1 MKRNKLNR
9 LPLEQFCNDIPAI
22 FKRTVDRLSKTC
34 AITKYEMRCLYRECP
49 QPELI
54 DRDCRQADA
63 FISFDRIRAE
73 KWENKFNAYLGKESQ
88 VKPSQIN
95 LSLELRD
102 WGGLFINDF
111 NDSTEIKASLQVT
124 PRTIYIEDKDVNE
137 RLARLIDDTIKHN
150 NKQYKK
156 FCDILK
162 TFPFEKT
169 FSCAREALKNAK
181 IPEEKDIAPKPS
193 NLGKSKD
200 GELMKALK
208 VKSQY
213 DDILAARLPYL
224 WGIMFYDLKFTT
236 TPSAVAIFYGAG
248 WSKRSFRVYCRYMLD
263 KESFEKNNPDLE
275 KNDIPY
281 LIGKPHIRNRFSDNT
296 AYVGIDGGDFGD
308 FENITTLFLEIS
320 VLELS
325 DKEFIEYLKRKR
337 DELLKNLDKIEK
349 EVRDFCSS
357 NKEFRKHVSLAH
369 KLNNAYLEDLK
380 KKSPYNKYFV
390 DGKLSKTS
398 RVQKSSSRNKS
409 EKSKAS

>member
-1 MKRNKLNR
+1 MKRTNLGR

-34 AITKYEMRCLYRECP
+34 AITRYAMRCSHREYP
-49 QPELI
+49 QPEVI

-73 KWENKFNAYLGKESQ
+73 KWENKFNAYLGKESP
-88 VKPSQIN
+88 VKPSQID

-111 NDSTEIKASLQVT
+111 NDSTEIKASLRVT
-124 PRTIYIEDKDVNE
+124 PRTIYTEDKDVNE
-137 RLARLIDDTIKHN
+137 RLAKLIDDTIKYN

-169 FSCAREALKNAK
+169 FSYAREALKNAK
-181 IPEEKDIAPKPS
+181 IPEEKEIALKPS
-193 NLGKSKD
+193 NFGKNSKD

-208 VKSQY
+208 VKSRY
-213 DDILAARLPYL
+213 DDILEARLPYL
-224 WGIMFYDLKFTT
+224 WGVMFYDLKFAT
-236 TPSAVAIFYGAG
+236 TPSAVVIFYGAG

-263 KESFEKNNPDLE
+263 KEGFEKNNPDLE
-275 KNDIPY
+275 RNDIPY
-281 LIGKPHIRNRFSDNT
+281 LIGKPRIHNRLSDNT
-296 AYVGIDGGDFGD
+296 AYVSIDGGDFGD
-308 FENITTLFLEIS
+308 FENITTLFLETS

-349 EVRDFCSS
+349 EVKDFCSP
-357 NKEFRKHVSLAH
+357 NKEFRKYASLSH

-380 KKSPYNKYFV
+380 KKAPYNKYFV
-390 DGKLSKTS
+390 KDKTVKTNKA
-398 RVQKSSSRNKS
+398 RKDSSRG
-409 EKSKAS
+409 KAKAN